1 VVIYKEQIKVDL
13 VRIYLEI
20 KTISFYLNTISEET
34 RKNYRLNND
43 KEHPKCFRNEISRIH

>member
-1 VVIYKEQIKVDL
+1 MVIYKEQINIDL
-13 VRIYLEI
+13 VRIYLEK

-43 KEHPKCFRNEISRIH
+43 KEHPKCLGNEISRIH